1 MARTNFDNELR
12 SLQAEILRL
21 GSEVETN
28 LLRAA
33 DVLINL
39 DQLEAQKL
47 VKADEW
53 VNERRVEIGMA
64 GLTLIATQQPMA
76 VDMRT
81 IAAAIEIA
89 GELERIH
96 DYIKGIGKI
105 TLMIGPEANVDELVR
120 QMRPMALKT
129 QKMLKRS
136 LMAFANRNTQL
147 ARTIPE
153 DDDEVDALYNDA
165 SRTIVH
171 YMAVNPVQF
180 ELGQRLEWA
189 AHNFERSA
197 DRVTNICEWVLYMTT
212 GKYSEINERMQT
224 MSE

>member
-1 MARTNFDNELR
+1 MARTNFDKELR
-12 SLQAEILRL
+12 SLQGEIVRL

-33 DVLINL
+33 EVLIEQ
-39 DQLEAQKL
+39 DVIEARKL
-47 VKADEW
+47 IKADEW
-53 VNERRVEIGMA
+53 VNERRVEIGMT

-76 VDMRT
+76 MDMRI
-81 IAAAIEIA
+81 IAATIEIA

-105 TLMIGPEANVDELVR
+105 TLMIGSETDISELTK
-120 QMRPMALKT
+120 QIRPMAIKT
-129 QKMLKRS
+129 QRMLKRA
-136 LMAFANRNTQL
+136 LEAFTTRSTEL
-147 ARTIPE
+147 ARVVPE
-153 DDDEVDALYNDA
+153 DDDEVDALYNEA
-165 SRTIVH
+165 SHTIVQ

-180 ELGQRLEWA
+180 EIGQRLEWA

-212 GKYSEINERMQT
+212 GKYTELNETMQT
-224 MSE
+224 VTD